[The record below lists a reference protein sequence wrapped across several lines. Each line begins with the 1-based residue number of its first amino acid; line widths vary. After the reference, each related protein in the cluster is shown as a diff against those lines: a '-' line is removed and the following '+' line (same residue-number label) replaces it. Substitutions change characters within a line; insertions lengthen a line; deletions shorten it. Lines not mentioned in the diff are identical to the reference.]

1 MPKFT
6 LIDVY
11 TLVASVFNTSTLNV
25 GTSIFA
31 KIYVSIAIT
40 GLHLQKSC
48 NVLISRL
55 SGLCSDSCPTYYST
69 LREIPETSQL
79 FLEKR
84 RNKKKAQK

>member
-25 GTSIFA
+25 PTSIFA

-40 GLHLQKSC
+40 GLHTKKSC
-48 NVLISRL
+48 NVLTARL
-55 SGLCSDSCPTYYST
+55 SQLCYFF
-69 LREIPETSQL
+69 L
-79 FLEKR
+79 FFSILH
-84 RNKKKAQK
+84 